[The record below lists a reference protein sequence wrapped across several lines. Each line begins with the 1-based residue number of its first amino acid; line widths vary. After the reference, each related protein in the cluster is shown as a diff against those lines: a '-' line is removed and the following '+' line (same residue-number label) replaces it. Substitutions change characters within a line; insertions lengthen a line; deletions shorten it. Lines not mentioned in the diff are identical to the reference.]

1 MERRFFVG
9 AVGAGAGLASGA
21 LVGLL
26 LLALTGQPSTAWG
39 WVLLCAGNAVCF
51 GVFGWLVFGSA
62 AQRLGERR
70 RRLVGLMAQGDLTH
84 QPEADEQADDIHR
97 LAQSLRRALWQVQRV
112 TASLHRTSQGVE
124 AQVRLILEAA
134 RRQGSAVERSQAAV
148 AGMGDSLRGAGK
160 RVVQL
165 DAFAKET
172 TSALSQMTESIE
184 EVATTLEALD
194 ATAGRTSTRAEAMG
208 QRAAQAALN
217 GETVTRL
224 AERTRSA
231 VAAAEAAI
239 DAVLR
244 RTDET
249 SGLAREVTATAEQ
262 GETLVLDA
270 VRGLRRIDDTVR
282 GAAKLVDALGV
293 SSLEIGRIVDVIQEI
308 ADQTNLL
315 ALNASIIASQAG
327 ESGKAFAV
335 VAAEV
340 RNLAEKTARSTRDI
354 AQKVK
359 AVRDGVDLAVALV
372 AKGRDE
378 AAAGVVLG
386 DKAATA
392 LKEIRSITGRALQ
405 AVEATQGEAR
415 RLEAQSELLV
425 ATSQETQA
433 RVTDMATHG
442 QAQAQEGRDL
452 VKETQQMSQVSKD
465 ASAKATRQVTVGREV
480 SDAVLRLT
488 AAIDEIR
495 SAQQVLLRGEGAI
508 REEVA
513 EVLEDA
519 QRVVGLGDALSR
531 SVEQLSHEADT
542 LDAEVFRFKLP
553 QAKSGGT
560 LTVALHRQITMQQ
573 ERELDPLFIVD
584 LQFSEVACSLY
595 NTLVRF
601 EDGVLL
607 PDLAEAWET
616 DPSGRRFRFTLRKD
630 VQFSDG
636 VSFTA
641 QHVVA
646 HFHRLL
652 DPKQPAPDSGLFT
665 DVVGAKA
672 FQAGT
677 ASAISGVT
685 ALDAHTLEVRL
696 EEPRAFFLRLMGL
709 ASMCIARLEGGRLIG
724 TGPFR
729 LREAN
734 PQHIVVEKS
743 PTYFRPGLP
752 LVDAVDFRSFTS
764 RTDALAAY
772 NRGEVDLVSYVHAE
786 SLKEA
791 GLDPGQAVTV
801 NSPSV
806 WFLGFNV
813 KSAPFDDIRVRRAIR
828 AGLDVRR
835 LVDTFHPGARVARS
849 LTPPSL
855 LEIDRVHE
863 PRVDLTLSRRL
874 LSEAGLSKVSV
885 HIEYP
890 PDRDTRA
897 EDAALFAPLV
907 EAGLVEL
914 THAELNKGFWDRLRD
929 GRLPVFRGNWIGDVA
944 DPDNFLY
951 LLLNSKAQA
960 YFGVGYHNQEFDR
973 LTDEAR
979 VSIDPQQRESL
990 YRRAEMLVREDCVL
1004 VPLYHERF
1012 HAAAAPTVQG
1022 LRLHQT
1028 PPQVRFEE
1036 MWLSGR
1042 SAAARRG

>member
-9 AVGAGAGLASGA
+9 AIGAGTGLASGA

-26 LLALTGQPSTAWG
+26 LAAFTGQPSTLGG
-39 WVLLCAGNAVCF
+39 WALLCVGNAICF
-51 GVFGWLVFGSA
+51 GVFGWLVFGTA

-70 RRLVGLMAQGDLTH
+70 RRMVELLAQGDLT
-84 QPEADEQADDIHR
+84 QQTTDEQADDLQR
-97 LAQSLRRALWQVQRV
+97 LAHSLRRALWQVQRV

-134 RRQGSAVERSQAAV
+134 RRQGAAVERSQASV
-148 AGMGDSLRGAGK
+148 SSMGESLRGASK

-165 DAFAKET
+165 DVFAKET

-184 EVATTLEALD
+184 EVATTLAALNTN
-194 ATAGRTSTRAEAMG
+194 AERTSARAEAMG
-208 QRAAQAALN
+208 QRAAQAATS

-231 VAAAEAAI
+231 VGAAEAAI

-262 GETLVLDA
+262 GEALVLDT

-293 SSLEIGRIVDVIQEI
+293 SSVEIGRIVDVIQEI

-340 RNLAEKTARSTRDI
+340 RNLSEKTARSTRDI
-354 AQKVK
+354 GQKVK
-359 AVRDGVDLAVALV
+359 AVRDGVELAVALV
-372 AKGRDE
+372 AKARDE
-378 AAAGVVLG
+378 GAAGVQLG

-392 LKEIRSITGRALQ
+392 LKEIRAITGRALQ
-405 AVEATQGEAR
+405 AVEATQGEAK

-433 RVTDMATHG
+433 RVTDMAKQS
-442 QAQAQEGRDL
+442 QAQAQEGREL
-452 VKETQQMSQVSKD
+452 VRDMQQMSHVTQD
-465 ASAKATRQVTVGREV
+465 ASGKASRQVTVGREV

-495 SAQQVLLRGEGAI
+495 TAHQVLLRGEAAI
-508 REEVA
+508 GEEVA

-531 SVEQLSHEADT
+531 SVEQLTHEADT

-553 QAKSGGT
+553 QARAGGT
-560 LTVALHRQITMQQ
+560 LTVALHRHITMQQ
-573 ERELDPLFIVD
+573 EREFDPLFIVD
-584 LQFSEVACSLY
+584 LQFTEVASSLY

-607 PDLAEAWET
+607 PDLAEAWDT

-646 HFHRLL
+646 HFHRML
-652 DPKQPAPDSGLFT
+652 DPKHPAPDAGLFT

-672 FQAGT
+672 YQAGEAQT
-677 ASAISGVT
+677 IAGVT

-696 EEPRAFFLRLMGL
+696 GEPRAFFLRLMAL
-709 ASMCIARLEGGRLIG
+709 ASMSIARLEGGRLLG

-729 LREAN
+729 VREAT

-752 LVDAVDFRSFTS
+752 LLDAVNFRAYAS
-764 RTDALAAY
+764 RGDALGAF
-772 NRGEVDLVSYVHAE
+772 NRNEVDLVSYVHAE
-786 SLKEA
+786 NLKEA
-791 GLDPGQAVTV
+791 GLDPAQAETV

-874 LSEAGLSKVSV
+874 LSEAGLTKVNV

-914 THAELNKGFWDRLRD
+914 SHTELKQGFWDRLRD
-929 GRLPVFRGNWIGDVA
+929 GKLPVFRGNWIGDVA

-960 YFGVGYHNQEFDR
+960 YFGVGYHNVDFDK
-973 LTDEAR
+973 LTDDAR
-979 VSIDPQQRESL
+979 VSIDPQQREQL
-990 YRRAEMLVREDCVL
+990 YRRAETLVREDCVV

-1012 HAAAAPTVQG
+1012 HAAAAPIVQG

-1036 MWLSGR
+1036 MWLSARGAAGR
-1042 SAAARRG
+1042 